1 MVVIGVRS
9 YHCSCKQPIP
19 RQPECGDKGVED
31 DE

>member
-9 YHCSCKQPIP
+9 YRCFCKQPTP
-19 RQPECGDKGVED
+19 QQPECGDKGVED